1 MKPTSRREFIA
12 RTGLGIAG
20 ATTLSWSQLP
30 LQASTNSPGLPPH
43 RALDV
48 YGVHAYPA
56 DHSIAAGD
64 ELQLHVS
71 NTVPYR
77 LSICRLGLRV
87 DDPAGDEVVH
97 EFPEAP
103 PAAQPIHPGSYVQV
117 EKGLPAELRAVT
129 LECWVR
135 PWRVDVFAGLITQYD
150 YPNSAG
156 LGLFL
161 TPKGEVAFYLGEGGS
176 YDRAQLHRTAA
187 GLVKAGQ
194 WHHIVATWDG
204 QEKAIWVD
212 GAPAGAWPFEGKV
225 QPGEAPL
232 RLAAYG
238 ETQVASHFLDGDL
251 AMPAIYSRALST
263 EEVQGRFNAKA
274 LELPDRKDLFACWR
288 FTEEKGPRVADT
300 SGKTRHGRIINHAT
314 WMIGGPAFQ
323 AEVPRFGDYDPKQDK
338 TRGHGLR
345 FSSDDLYDCRW
356 NVAHRFRIP
365 AGARPGIYVA
375 RFRFEFEGQPRLY
388 DCTFIVRR
396 PARRRKAP
404 ILVVTATNTWRA
416 YSGTPF
422 AITPG
427 SLKQVWGTGGIKNA
441 PNHPPAY
448 NFYRGHTSGQ
458 GTYQMGLR
466 MPWPAAG
473 PYVLYGGPT
482 DYSHLMRA
490 ERFTHIWLEQE
501 GYEFD
506 VVSDLD
512 LHRFPDLLRGY
523 PILMI
528 NGHNEYWS
536 IPMYRSLQ
544 RFLAGGGNL
553 LCLSG
558 NSLFWRVSFNE
569 DFSVIE
575 CRKVDAPGDQVP
587 AIRRGEA
594 WHSQDGRRGGMMREC
609 GYPGYELIGLDILGW
624 NNQGNPENFGPYV
637 VEQPY
642 HFLFNTPEAL
652 ELDIGDKIGQ
662 AGEGQLPMA
671 NGHEIDIR
679 PSTFAALQEQP
690 TPEGAIMPSDP
701 RGMLRLANGI
711 IPWSKG
717 GAAFD
722 YFFRPIKP
730 KTQGAE
736 MIYWERPEGGKV
748 FNSGAIGTG
757 WTLSVDPKLRGLLR
771 NVLAHFGVRPPG
783 RTGKQ
788 KP

>member
-1 MKPTSRREFIA
+1 MQPTTRREFIKRA
-12 RTGLGIAG
+12 GLGLAG
-20 ATTLSWSQLP
+20 ASALP
-30 LQASTNSPGLPPH
+30 WTPLPVHGSAPGPGIPPH

-56 DHSIAAGD
+56 DHSVAAGD

-71 NTVPYR
+71 NSVPYR

-87 DDPAGDEVVH
+87 DDPEGDEVVH
-97 EFPEAP
+97 EFPEASP
-103 PAAQPIHPGSYVQV
+103 FPQRIHPGSYVHIDNALPAPL
-117 EKGLPAELRAVT
+117 KGLT

-135 PWRVDVFAGLITQYD
+135 PWRIDAFAGLITQYD
-150 YPNSAG
+150 YPNSG
-156 LGLFL
+156 GIGLFL
-161 TPKGEVAFYLGEGGS
+161 APGGSVLFYLGDGRSYEKANSQGSKEG
-176 YDRAQLHRTAA
+176 L
-187 GLVKAGQ
+187 LKAGH
-194 WHHIVATWDG
+194 WHHVVATWDG
-204 QEKAIWVD
+204 REKVVWVD
-212 GAPAGAWPFEGKV
+212 GARAGAWPFEGEVK
-225 QPGEAPL
+225 GGDAPL

-238 ETQVASHFLDGDL
+238 EQRLASKFLDGDL
-251 AMPAIYSRALST
+251 AMPAIYSRALT
-263 EEVQGRFNAKA
+263 EAEVKARVEAKA
-274 LELPDRKDLFACWR
+274 LEAPDRRDLLGCWR
-288 FTEEKGPRVADT
+288 FSEEKGHRVADV
-300 SGKTRHGRIINHAT
+300 SGKGRHGRIINHAT

-323 AEVPRFGDYDPKQDK
+323 AEVTRFGHYDPKEDK

-345 FSSDDLYDCRW
+345 FSSEDLYDCRW

-365 AGARPGIYVA
+365 SHARSGIYVA
-375 RFRFEFEGQPRLY
+375 RFRFEFEGRARLY

-404 ILVVTATNTWRA
+404 ILVVTSTNTWRA

-422 AITPG
+422 AITPPN
-427 SLKQVWGTGGIKNA
+427 LKQVWGTGGIKNA
-441 PNHPPAY
+441 PNNPPAY
-448 NFYRGHTSGQ
+448 NFYRGHTAGQ

-482 DYSHLMRA
+482 DYSHLTRA

-506 VVSDLD
+506 VISDLD
-512 LHRFPDLLRGY
+512 LHRFPDILRGY
-523 PILMI
+523 PVFMI
-528 NGHNEYWS
+528 AGHNEYWS
-536 IPMYRSLQ
+536 IPMYRALQ
-544 RFLAGGGNL
+544 RYLAGGGNL
-553 LCLSG
+553 VCLSG

-587 AIRRGEA
+587 PKRRGEA

-609 GYPGYELIGLDILGW
+609 GFPGYELIGLDILGW

-642 HFLFNTPEAL
+642 HFLFNTPEPL
-652 ELDIGDKIGQ
+652 ELEIGDNIGQ
-662 AGEGQLPMA
+662 AAEGKLPMA

-690 TPEGAIMPSDP
+690 TPEGATLPSDP
-701 RGMLRLANGI
+701 PGMLRLANGI
-711 IPWSKG
+711 VPWNKG

-722 YFFRPIKP
+722 YFFRSIKP

-736 MIYWERPEGGKV
+736 MIYWERSDGGKV

-757 WTLSVDPKLRGLLR
+757 WTLGVDPKMRGLLR
-771 NVLAHFGVRPPG
+771 NVLAHFGARP
-783 RTGKQ
+783 RRA
-788 KP
+788 